1 MVAFEIDE
9 TMVDVPVKGGSFRAF
24 RALPKGGVPQPGI
37 IVIHEFHGLNDHIK
51 DVTRRFAREG
61 YVGLGVDLFSR
72 AEDQPDPTDVQALFR
87 RMQML
92 PDDQAIEDLVA
103 AENYLHSIPQVGAR
117 RVGAVGFCM
126 GGLYAYLLGCAD
138 DMVRAVADFYGAIV
152 YPTTSPLKPISPIEK
167 ADNLHCPLLG
177 VFGAEDPV
185 IPVEQVREFEDRL
198 RALGK
203 DFEIH
208 VYPGCGHAFFN
219 DTRETYRPEAAK
231 DAWAKTLRFLAKY
244 LRA

>member
-1 MVAFEIDE
+1 MAAFEIDE
-9 TMVDVPVKGGSFRAF
+9 AMVDVPVMGGSFRAF
-24 RALPKGGVPQPGI
+24 RAIPKGAGAQPGI
-37 IVIHEFHGLNDHIK
+37 IVVHEFHGLNDHIK

-72 AEDQPDPTDVQALFR
+72 AEDQPDPADVQALFR

-167 ADNLHCPLLG
+167 VDNLLCPLLA

-185 IPVEQVREFEDRL
+185 IPAEQVREFEDRL

-219 DTRETYRPEAAK
+219 DTRETYRPEAAR